1 MHTCMQK
8 PEPEFQS
15 LDNIHFEHA
24 RNSLVSFTVKVV
36 LIGHV
41 YLLVICV
48 ICFLIH
54 GEIILSTTWNF
65 NLSS

>member
-15 LDNIHFEHA
+15 LGNIHFEHA

-36 LIGHV
+36 LIGLI
-41 YLLVICV
+41 YLLAICV
-48 ICFLIH
+48 ICFLILVH
-54 GEIILSTTWNF
+54 GEIILSTT
-65 NLSS
+65 